1 MKRPV
6 QFALIIL
13 LAASPRLWAQDLRPG
28 GSPNGGVPKKTPANR
43 LNTPN
48 GAIERLLAMSP
59 EQRERV
65 LEKLPAGQQAQL
77 RKRFE
82 QFDKRPPEERA
93 RLLKAWA
100 RLESLSPEKR
110 DLLTHQMQAFN
121 AVADERRLVLRRAL
135 NQLSRLTPEERSAR
149 LESPIFKRRFS
160 APELQMLSDL
170 TENYPFPGKQ
180 PEPVQK

>member
-1 MKRPV
+1 MKHLV
-6 QFALIIL
+6 EVGLMIL
-13 LAASPRLWAQDLRPG
+13 LAASPAISAQDLRPG
-28 GSPNGGVPKKTPANR
+28 GSPNGGVPKKAPANR

-110 DLLTHQMQAFN
+110 ELLTRQMQAFN

-135 NQLSRLTPEERSAR
+135 NQLSRLTPEERAAR
-149 LESPIFKRRFS
+149 LESAPFKRRFS

-170 TENYPFPGKQ
+170 AENYPFPGRD
-180 PEPVQK
+180 PEPTQK